1 MCKESNIVDVVEQ
14 LEEVIVDPGVF
25 FGVVAFDQGLKKH
38 QPAIFSSV
46 GEDLL
51 HLPIDDKPHFLLSG
65 AQHVLLELL
74 RAIDGSDLLLRLA
87 HANQAETAFFADAV
101 LQ

>member
-1 MCKESNIVDVVEQ
+1 MRLKYNFFLVQPI
-14 LEEVIVDPGVF
+14 LDPGVI

-65 AQHVLLELL
+65 AQQVLLELL
-74 RAIDGSDLLLRLA
+74 HAIDGSDLHLRLA
-87 HANQAETAFFADAV
+87 HANQAEAAFFADAV
-101 LQ
+101 SQ